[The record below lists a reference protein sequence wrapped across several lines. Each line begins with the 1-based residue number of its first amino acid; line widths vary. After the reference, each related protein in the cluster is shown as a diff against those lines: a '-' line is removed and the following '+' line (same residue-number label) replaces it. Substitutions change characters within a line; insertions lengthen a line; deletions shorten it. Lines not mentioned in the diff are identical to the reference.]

1 MRFLDT
7 NLLLRYFTRDD
18 EEKAKAVLELLKRVE
33 RNEEK
38 VLISPLVIFET
49 VFTLQSYYKLSRE
62 EIKDLLMPILNL
74 RGLKLDFRNIFEKA
88 LEAYSKMNISFVDIF
103 NYYFM
108 LEYKVNEIYSFD
120 EDFDKMEGIKR
131 IIP

>member
-18 EEKAKAVLELLKRVE
+18 EEKARAVLELLKRVE

-38 VLISPLVIFET
+38 VLTSPLVIFET

-62 EIKDLLMPILNL
+62 EIKDLLIPILNL
-74 RGLKLDFRNIFEKA
+74 RGLKLDFRRYI
-88 LEAYSKMNISFVDIF
+88 
-103 NYYFM
+103 
-108 LEYKVNEIYSFD
+108 
-120 EDFDKMEGIKR
+120 
-131 IIP
+131 

>member
-38 VLISPLVIFET
+38 VLTSPLVIFET
-49 VFTLQSYYKLSRE
+49 IFTLQSYYKLSRE
-62 EIKDLLMPILNL
+62 EIKDLLIPILNL
-74 RGLKLDFRNIFEKA
+74 RGLKLDFRDIFDKA
-88 LEAYSKMNISFVDIF
+88 LESYPKMNISFADIF

-120 EDFDKMEGIKR
+120 EDFDKIGGIKR

>member
-18 EEKAKAVLELLKRVE
+18 EEKARAVLELLKRVE

-38 VLISPLVIFET
+38 LLTSPLVIFET

-74 RGLKLDFRNIFEKA
+74 RGLRLDFRNIFEKA

-120 EDFDKMEGIKR
+120 EYFDKMEGIKR